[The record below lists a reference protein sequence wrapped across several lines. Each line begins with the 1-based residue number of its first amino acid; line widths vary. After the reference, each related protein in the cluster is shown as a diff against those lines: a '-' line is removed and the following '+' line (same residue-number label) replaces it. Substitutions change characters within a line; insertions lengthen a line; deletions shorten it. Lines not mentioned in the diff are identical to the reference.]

1 MTYQNYAEVLK
12 VSNSVGRFYGQIDT
26 GKKTGWKNI
35 TPGNFNPKN
44 PTETSETD
52 DNQGHNPRR
61 AEIVIIPPTGENKN
75 EIVIYIITGIGCL
88 MILAAGVVLIKKKV
102 LNK

>member
-12 VSNSVGRFYGQIDT
+12 VSNSVGRFYGQVDR
-26 GKKTGWKNI
+26 GDKRGWKNI

-61 AEIVIIPPTGENKN
+61 AEVVIVPPTGENKN
-75 EIVIYIITGIGCL
+75 TVYIITGIGC
-88 MILAAGVVLIKKKV
+88 MVVLAAGVVFIKNKV
-102 LNK
+102 LHK